1 MLLSLMCKFLSGEIY
16 IFFNFF
22 AYYFA
27 SFEGITGAKHRI
39 TYPRF
44 LDILRKI
51 RLVILIFGDR
61 VSVQFGVVLASS
73 SE

>member
-1 MLLSLMCKFLSGEIY
+1 MYKVLSEEIY

-22 AYYFA
+22 AHYFA
-27 SFEGITGAKHRI
+27 SFEGITGAKHRK